1 MNIIKTVTVGDDYC
15 GKTMLLQAMIQ
26 SDFKIYVHEPYVPT
40 VFDSF
45 TLTLNFHGVDTTVG
59 LWDTAGQEDFDLLRP
74 HSYPQTDVVLV
85 TFDIANPLSFENV
98 EKKWLP
104 EVLHHMINVPRILV
118 GTKLGIHL
126 CYSKTVVIISL

>member
-1 MNIIKTVTVGDDYC
+1 MYII
-15 GKTMLLQAMIQ
+15 AI
-26 SDFKIYVHEPYVPT
+26 DF
-40 VFDSF
+40 F
-45 TLTLNFHGVDTTVG
+45 
-59 LWDTAGQEDFDLLRP
+59 QEDFDFLRP
-74 HSYPQTDVVLV
+74 ISYPQTDVVLV